1 MVNQYFSL
9 WPTMAIETWN
19 PGRWGTSDFK
29 WQGWLNGGTNPKKSL
44 EQNLTPEIP
53 CWITEQQKFP
63 ESIHW
68 YNMKNI
74 NIRFEYPQKSVLKS
88 SYPKKYL
95 PKFSYPKSK
104 ISNPQKFFD
113 HLSVT
118 WIPEFPWHISLW
130 KWYKWGSNSIITQM
144 VLSDETFAVI
154 GKRLATDITHSWE
167 ITKNS

>member
-1 MVNQYFSL
+1 
-9 WPTMAIETWN
+9 MAIETWN

-74 NIRFEYPQKSVLKS
+74 NIRFEYPQKSLLKS
-88 SYPKKYL
+88 SYPEKNTCQNFPTQNNL
-95 PKFSYPKSK
+95 EIENF
-104 ISNPQKFFD
+104 NPPRIFQSS
-113 HLSVT
+113 LS
-118 WIPEFPWHISLW
+118 L
-130 KWYKWGSNSIITQM
+130 
-144 VLSDETFAVI
+144 
-154 GKRLATDITHSWE
+154 E
-167 ITKNS
+167 I